1 MTKIKSPIEGSSNFS
16 ASAGHQMK
24 MSEVPNLL
32 QNIVDVEEETVD
44 RRETLAATD
53 KLILPNL
60 NRLSKHSKISTL

>member
-1 MTKIKSPIEGSSNFS
+1 
-16 ASAGHQMK
+16 MK